1 MARAW
6 LASSRRI
13 LRRGVVALALMPAC
27 GAQAADFR
35 GYSSSLFGTDEP
47 DCTQSS
53 RPPASRYFPRSDG
66 DSITDGPPAPPFP
79 FIRCT
84 TNLTLVPTDSPLD
97 PSYVGSA
104 YGLSRPS
111 YYGLT
116 PPPGVGDPFGRSP
129 LPYCP

>member
-1 MARAW
+1 MDARR
-6 LASSRRI
+6 L
-13 LRRGVVALALMPAC
+13 LRTALSAALIGCAPA
-27 GAQAADFR
+27 GAADLIDR
-35 GYSSSLFGTDEP
+35 GIGLSPGLPAG
-47 DCTQSS
+47 
-53 RPPASRYFPRSDG
+53 PPRYFPRSDG
-66 DSITDGPPAPPFP
+66 SEGRVRRAPPPPPVAFGCVP
-79 FIRCT
+79 RRAPT
-84 TNLTLVPTDSPLD
+84 PTNAPDD